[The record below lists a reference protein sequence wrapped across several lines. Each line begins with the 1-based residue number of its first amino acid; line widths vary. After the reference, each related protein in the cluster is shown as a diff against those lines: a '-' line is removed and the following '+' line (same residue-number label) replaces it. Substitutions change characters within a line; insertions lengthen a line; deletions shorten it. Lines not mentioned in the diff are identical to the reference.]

1 LEPAEVDDAELVG
14 GVLIDSVDLWTA
26 ARQLAAIL
34 TEPNNGVRPPSR
46 SSFDPDL
53 VGVLRARFEDDRTR
67 IEAACNLGAAWV
79 LGRRSV
85 DSEPPWELVAS
96 LPVGVTLPFGLRRTT
111 GETLMQLVTQA
122 TRSLRLAAPFIDRP
136 GMAFLADALAASTAR
151 GVVLEI
157 MLPTRSTHAGDALGD
172 LEQTI
177 TRDGVIQRFSVAA
190 LRPDAPWAHLK
201 VLVSDS
207 AAAYIGS
214 ANVTDA
220 GIAGPNLELGVL
232 VRGRAVEVVDQLLDL
247 FRDH

>member
-1 LEPAEVDDAELVG
+1 LEPAEVDDAEFVG

-26 ARQLAAIL
+26 AKQLAAIL
-34 TEPNNGVRPPSR
+34 TEPNNEVRPPSR

-53 VGVLRARFEDDRTR
+53 VDVLRARFEDDRTR

-96 LPVGVTLPFGLRRTT
+96 LPVGARLPFGLRRTT

-122 TRSLRLAAPFIDRP
+122 TRSLRLVAPFIDRP
-136 GMAFLADALAASTAR
+136 GMAFLADALAAST
-151 GVVLEI
+151 
-157 MLPTRSTHAGDALGD
+157 D

-177 TRDGVIQRFSVAA
+177 TRDGVIQRFSVAT

-214 ANVTDA
+214 ANVTGA

-232 VRGRAVEVVDQLLDL
+232 VRGRAVEVVDELLDL
-247 FRDH
+247 FRDR